1 MSERTQSTSADNG
14 GRGHV
19 LKVGAVIEETDD
31 AHTVVF
37 EVPDELTERFRY
49 RPGQFLTLR
58 VPSART
64 GSVARCYSLCS
75 SPHSDDRI
83 AVTVKRIADGYASNL
98 LCDTVAVGD
107 LITVLEPAGSFGP
120 RDLNTDVLLC
130 AAGSGITPVL
140 SIIKSMLIGGGNV
153 VVLYANRDRK
163 SVIFADALADLA
175 HRYPDRLQV
184 LHWLESERGLP
195 TPDAVAELVRTHAD
209 RDWFL
214 CGPAGF
220 MRVVGAAATALGVPT
235 TRIHTEEYRSLQS
248 NPFEVPT
255 ESQPAAMPLGDAAVA
270 EVDIDGETHV
280 LPWPKNTPLLD
291 VLLDNGID
299 APYVCRESACGTCV
313 CSVKQGRTR
322 MRQNE
327 ALIDDELALGM
338 TLACQTLPES
348 PRVHIAFDQ

>member
-1 MSERTQSTSADNG
+1 MTADKG
-14 GRGHV
+14 VHE
-19 LKVGAVIEETDD
+19 LKVGAVVEETAD
-31 AHTVVF
+31 ARTLIF
-37 EVPDELTERFRY
+37 EVPDELSERFRY

-75 SPHSDDRI
+75 SPHCDDRI

-98 LCDTVAVGD
+98 ICDTVAVGD
-107 LITVLEPAGSFGP
+107 LITVLEPSGSFGP
-120 RDLNTDVLLC
+120 RELDTDVLLC

-140 SIIKSMLIGGGNV
+140 SIIKSTMVGGSGNV
-153 VVLYANRDRK
+153 VVLYANRDRQ
-163 SVIFADALADLA
+163 SVIFADVLDDLA
-175 HRYPDRLQV
+175 HRYRGRLQV

-195 TPDAVAELVRTHAD
+195 TAVAVAELVRPHSG

-220 MRVVGAAATALGVPT
+220 MTVVGAAAAALRVPT

-248 NPFEVPT
+248 NPFEEPIRT
-255 ESQPAAMPLGDAAVA
+255 NGNTPLGDVAVV

-280 LPWPKNTPLLD
+280 LDWPKHTPLLD

-327 ALIDDELALGM
+327 ALIDDELALGL

>member
-1 MSERTQSTSADNG
+1 MSADNG
-14 GRGHV
+14 VRVHV
-19 LKVGAVIEETDD
+19 LKVGAVIEETAD
-31 AHTVVF
+31 ARTLVF
-37 EVPDELTERFRY
+37 EVPDELSERFRY

-58 VPSART
+58 VPST
-64 GSVARCYSLCS
+64 QTSSVARCYSLSS
-75 SPHSDDRI
+75 SPHCDDRI

-98 LCDTVAVGD
+98 ICETVAVGD
-107 LITVLEPAGSFGP
+107 LITVLEPSGSFGP
-120 RDLNTDVLLC
+120 RDLDADVLLC

-140 SIIKSMLIGGGNV
+140 SIIKSMMVVGSGNV
-153 VVLYANRDRK
+153 VVLYANRDRE
-163 SVIFADALADLA
+163 SVIFADTLDELA
-175 HRYPDRLQV
+175 HQYPDRLRV

-195 TPDAVAELVRTHAD
+195 TPNPVAELVRPHSG
-209 RDWFL
+209 RDWFR

-220 MRVVGAAATALGVPT
+220 MTVVGAAAAALQVPAA
-235 TRIHTEEYRSLQS
+235 RIHTEEYRSLAAK
-248 NPFEVPT
+248 PFDEPIRTNGSTPVT
-255 ESQPAAMPLGDAAVA
+255 TPLGDVAIA

-280 LPWPKNTPLLD
+280 LEWPKHTPLLD

-327 ALIDDELALGM
+327 ALIDDEIALGL

>member
-1 MSERTQSTSADNG
+1 MDNV
-14 GRGHV
+14 RVHV
-19 LKVGAVIEETDD
+19 LKVGAVIEETAD
-31 AHTVVF
+31 ARTLVF
-37 EVPDELTERFRY
+37 EVPDELSERFRY

-75 SPHSDDRI
+75 SPHCDDRI

-98 LCDTVAVGD
+98 ICDTVDVGD
-107 LITVLEPAGSFGP
+107 LITVLEPSGSFGP
-120 RDLNTDVLLC
+120 RELNTDVLLC

-140 SIIKSMLIGGGNV
+140 SIVKSMMVGGSGNA
-153 VVLYANRDRK
+153 VVLYANRDGS
-163 SVIFADALADLA
+163 SVIFADALTELADR
-175 HRYPDRLQV
+175 HPGRLQV

-195 TPDAVAELVRTHAD
+195 TAKAVADLVRPYAG

-220 MRVVGAAATALGVPT
+220 MAVVGAAAAAHRVPAV
-235 TRIHTEEYRSLQS
+235 RIHTEEYRSLQS
-248 NPFEVPT
+248 NPFEPLRET
-255 ESQPAAMPLGDAAVA
+255 QSTTTPLGDTAVA

-280 LPWPKNTPLLD
+280 LDWPKHTPLLD

-313 CSVKQGRTR
+313 CSVKQGKTR

-327 ALIDDELALGM
+327 ALIDDEIALGL

>member
-1 MSERTQSTSADNG
+1 MSEDSGA
-14 GRGHV
+14 RGHV

-31 AHTVVF
+31 ARTVVF
-37 EVPDELTERFRY
+37 EVPAELTERFRY

-75 SPHSDDRI
+75 SPHCDDRI

-98 LCDTVAVGD
+98 ICDTVAVGH
-107 LITVLEPAGSFGP
+107 LITVLEPSGAFGP
-120 RDLNTDVLLC
+120 RDLNTEVLLC

-140 SIIKSMLIGGGNV
+140 SIIKSMMVGGGNV
-153 VVLYANRDRK
+153 VVLYANRDRR
-163 SVIFADALADLA
+163 SVIFADTLDDWT
-175 HRYPDRLQV
+175 HRYPGRLQV

-195 TPDAVAELVRTHAD
+195 TSDAVAELVRPYSD

-220 MRVVGAAATALGVPT
+220 MNVAGAAATALHVPIS
-235 TRIHTEEYRSLQS
+235 RIHTEEYRSLQS
-248 NPFEVPT
+248 NPFETVDASP
-255 ESQPAAMPLGDAAVA
+255 PAATPLGDAAVV

-280 LPWPKNTPLLD
+280 LDWPTHTPLLD

-327 ALIDDELALGM
+327 ALIDDELALGL

-348 PRVHIAFDQ
+348 PRIHVAFDQ

>member
-1 MSERTQSTSADNG
+1 MSADNG
-14 GRGHV
+14 VRVHV
-19 LKVGAVIEETDD
+19 LKVGAVVEETAD
-31 AHTVVF
+31 ARTLVF

-58 VPSART
+58 IPSART

-75 SPHSDDRI
+75 SPHCDDRI
-83 AVTVKRIADGYASNL
+83 AVTVKRTADGYASNL
-98 LCDTVAVGD
+98 ICDTVAVGD
-107 LITVLEPAGSFGP
+107 LITVLEPSGAFGP
-120 RDLNTDVLLC
+120 RDLDADVLLC
-130 AAGSGITPVL
+130 AAGSGITPIL
-140 SIIKSMLIGGGNV
+140 SIIKSMMVGGRGNA
-153 VVLYANRDRK
+153 VVLYANRDRQ
-163 SVIFADALADLA
+163 SVIFAEVLDELA
-175 HRYPDRLQV
+175 RSYPDRLRM
-184 LHWLESERGLP
+184 LHWFESERGLP
-195 TPDAVAELVRTHAD
+195 TAAALTGLVQPYSG

-220 MRVVGAAATALGVPT
+220 MTVATAAATRLRVP
-235 TRIHTEEYRSLQS
+235 HVYTEEYRSLQQ
-248 NPFEVPT
+248 NPFDE
-255 ESQPAAMPLGDAAVA
+255 PARATPATPLGDSAVV

-280 LPWPKNTPLLD
+280 LDWPKQTPLLD

-313 CSVKQGRTR
+313 CSVKDGRTR

-327 ALIDDELALGM
+327 ALIDDEIALGL

>member
-1 MSERTQSTSADNG
+1 MSADNG
-14 GRGHV
+14 VRVHV
-19 LKVGAVIEETDD
+19 LKVGAVIEETAD
-31 AHTVVF
+31 ARTLVF

-75 SPHSDDRI
+75 SPHCDDRI
-83 AVTVKRIADGYASNL
+83 AVTVKRTAGGYASNL
-98 LCDTVAVGD
+98 ICDTVAVGD
-107 LITVLEPAGSFGP
+107 LITVLEPSGAFGP
-120 RDLNTDVLLC
+120 RDLDADALLC
-130 AAGSGITPVL
+130 AAGSGITPIL
-140 SIIKSMLIGGGNV
+140 SIVKSMLVGGTGNV
-153 VVLYANRDRK
+153 AVLYANRDRR
-163 SVIFADALADLA
+163 SVIFADTLDELA
-175 HRYPDRLQV
+175 RSYPDRLQV

-195 TPDAVAELVRTHAD
+195 TANALAGLVRPYAD

-220 MRVVGAAATALGVPT
+220 MTVAGAAAATSGVS
-235 TRIHTEEYRSLQS
+235 RIHTEEYRSLQQ
-248 NPFEVPT
+248 NPFDEPVRT
-255 ESQPAAMPLGDAAVA
+255 TPATPLGDTAVA

-280 LPWPKNTPLLD
+280 LDWPKQTPLLD

-313 CSVKQGRTR
+313 CSVKDGRTR

-327 ALIDDELALGM
+327 ALIDDELALGL

-348 PRVHIAFDQ
+348 PRVRIAFDQ